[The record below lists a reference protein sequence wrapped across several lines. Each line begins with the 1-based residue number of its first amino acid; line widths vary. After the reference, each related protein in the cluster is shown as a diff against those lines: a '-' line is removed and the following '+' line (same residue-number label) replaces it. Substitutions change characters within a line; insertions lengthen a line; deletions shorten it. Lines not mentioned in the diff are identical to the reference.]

1 MKNLT
6 LGPVWTLAPQ
16 SFEMGS
22 SLRDWLGHVT
32 EVMGQPYLDRVHGDE
47 GTDNVSLGSSS
58 PAAIPSPRRD
68 KAGHWP
74 REELSHGCAGMLLA
88 FISWLE
94 WAVRQSMDRQLQGVV
109 GLSG

>member
-1 MKNLT
+1 MAE
-6 LGPVWTLAPQ
+6 GI
-16 SFEMGS
+16 
-22 SLRDWLGHVT
+22 
-32 EVMGQPYLDRVHGDE
+32 GQPDLDRVHGAV

-74 REELSHGCAGMLLA
+74 REELSHGCAGTLLA

-94 WAVRQSMDRQLQGVV
+94 RAVRQSMDRQLQGVV